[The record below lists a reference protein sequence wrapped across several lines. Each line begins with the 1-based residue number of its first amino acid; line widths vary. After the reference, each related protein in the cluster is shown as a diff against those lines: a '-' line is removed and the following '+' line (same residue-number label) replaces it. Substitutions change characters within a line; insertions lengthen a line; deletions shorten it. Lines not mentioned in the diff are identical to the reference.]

1 MQLEGSTQ
9 KCLVVENQL
18 QEVGVA
24 RAQEGKEVTSE
35 LSGWLCD
42 IIYGHVF
49 VCSGVGNSKSR
60 LT

>member
-24 RAQEGKEVTSE
+24 RAQEGKELTSE
-35 LSGWLCD
+35 LSGLHSID
-42 IIYGHVF
+42 RSIF
-49 VCSGVGNSKSR
+49 
-60 LT
+60 